1 MARLFSGIQPTGE
14 KHLGNYLGAIRG
26 WAAAQDEHECLFC
39 VVDLH
44 ALTAAPDPA
53 ALRRD
58 TRRLAALLM
67 ACGLDPARCA
77 LFVQSH
83 VAGHAELAWLLGCLT
98 GVGELRR
105 MTQFKA
111 KAGEAESASAGL
123 FTYPVLQAADVL
135 LYRAAAVPV
144 GEDQRQ
150 HLELA
155 RELAARFN
163 RRYAELFPLPA
174 PVLSPEARVMD
185 LQRPTRKMSTSGGTE
200 RGTLFLLD
208 SPEAIAR
215 KVRAAVTDPGREVR
229 AGPGRPGLSNLLS
242 LLSAATGRPVPE
254 LEERFLGRGYAAL
267 KAELTEALVT
277 LTMPIRARFRE
288 LEASGF
294 AGVEEILA
302 AGAEI
307 AGRLADD
314 TLRQAKAAV
323 GLLPPRTRGPEAGAS
338 GAPAGPR

>member
-1 MARLFSGIQPTGE
+1 
-14 KHLGNYLGAIRG
+14 
-26 WAAAQDEHECLFC
+26 
-39 VVDLH
+39 
-44 ALTAAPDPA
+44 
-53 ALRRD
+53 
-58 TRRLAALLM
+58 
-67 ACGLDPARCA
+67 
-77 LFVQSH
+77 
-83 VAGHAELAWLLGCLT
+83 
-98 GVGELRR
+98 

-111 KAGEAESASAGL
+111 KAGESDTASAGL

-155 RELAARFN
+155 RDLAARFN
-163 RRYAELFPLPA
+163 RSYAELFPLPA
-174 PVLSPEARVMD
+174 AILPDAARVMD

-215 KVRAAVTDPGREVR
+215 KVRAAVTDPGREIR
-229 AGPGRPGLSNLLS
+229 AGPERPGLSNLLG
-242 LLSAATGRPVPE
+242 LLSAATGRPVPA
-254 LEERFLGRGYAAL
+254 LEERFRGRGYAAL
-267 KAELTEALVT
+267 KTELAEALVT

-288 LEASGF
+288 LEAAGF

-302 AGAEI
+302 AGAEV
-307 AGRLADD
+307 AGRLADE

-323 GLLPPRTRGPEAGAS
+323 GLLPPRARRPDRVAPTLEWRRTR
-338 GAPAGPR
+338 